1 LKYLKRILLMVGFLT
16 RIPVPFKIDGT
27 EEDYGKG
34 LVFAPVVGLLIG
46 GILTILFYILK
57 RFFPPGVTGIL
68 LIAAY
73 IMLTGG
79 LHLDGLG
86 DTFDGIFSNRSR
98 EKMLEIM
105 RDSRIGTNAV
115 LAVICVVILNY
126 ALLSSI
132 PLSGLPKA
140 LLLFPVAGRIG
151 SLVGAGSTVY
161 AREGEGLGKSFI
173 NCCGIKEILHG
184 GIIYFIVSL
193 LVLNIKGLLLAAATM
208 ITSFATVKFFAGK
221 VGGATGDILGAV
233 CELNQTFFLI
243 LFYLFK

>member
-161 AREGEGLGKSFI
+161 AREGEGLGKS
-173 NCCGIKEILHG
+173 L
-184 GIIYFIVSL
+184 
-193 LVLNIKGLLLAAATM
+193 
-208 ITSFATVKFFAGK
+208 
-221 VGGATGDILGAV
+221 
-233 CELNQTFFLI
+233 
-243 LFYLFK
+243 